1 MALRIPNRP
10 HGRKRRVV
18 VVNYTHMKFFS
29 LVIATFVSF
38 LSLAAPA
45 PDMPGEFRADPKTVI
60 AAAARATTARF
71 PDADCVYLDDRIHT
85 RFEADGSDI
94 TWDDEWVKVL
104 TEKGRRSCATVTLDY
119 SERYGDA
126 GILCLEIVG
135 TNGVVRSVD
144 FARTLKVATDNSSLS
159 ANIVDPLDKKVSCVV
174 SGLQVGEIRHV
185 RFWRRTHRARM
196 KDAWAD
202 VNLLEQTQP
211 ILSTVISVDQPA
223 DRPVVH
229 AVLRNPFGKTV
240 VRAPDRDLGNGRRL
254 LLWTA
259 RDVPQVFPEPKMPPL
274 SRCAQTLRL
283 STVGDWPTVSRWYW
297 GLCAPHLAKT
307 TPAMTNKVAEL
318 VAGCVSQH
326 EKIRAVFKFV
336 SQEIRYMGLTL
347 EDTAP
352 GYEPHD
358 VNITFDNRYGVCR
371 DKAALLAALLR
382 IAGVKAYPVLIH
394 AGAKMDPEI
403 PTPFFN
409 HAIVAVEV
417 GKGRYTLMD
426 PTDESTKDL
435 LPAYL
440 SDKSYLVAR
449 PDGETLLTSPV
460 TPATRNTLHVTS
472 EGTLNE
478 NGDALLRTTF
488 AFDGINDTVVRR
500 SLLKKTPLQ
509 RRRWFETVWRGVAA
523 GAELLSLEIQ
533 PQDLQDTNARLVAKT
548 VVRLPELL
556 LRGATRDA
564 LSVPF
569 ATRALSVVDGTLD
582 ENTALETRRFPLVLP
597 CTAGTEETLCLT
609 LGEAVGRVRSLPA
622 PAHVCAGS
630 YAFDRTVTCTNG
642 VLTARR
648 TTHVAG
654 LNFDVPAYDAL
665 RTARKEVETAERET
679 PLFAPRE
686 DVDAHVRIR
695 AATRVTHIV
704 SPTAWTTTN
713 IVEKEILTYRGKQ
726 TSSELKFSYAP
737 STRHIELVSATVSNR
752 NGKVFSVTPKE
763 INLMDCGWAASAPRY
778 PASKILVVNLPGVE
792 IGSVIRHI
800 VTSTVTNAPVAYTFQ
815 YPFGSRN
822 PTDYEKVEVH
832 VPAELDFRVASR
844 RIPADAYTVAT
855 NGATRTYA
863 WTMRNP
869 PRVPDEPS
877 QPPASRWRSC
887 LAVSLVDWES
897 YGSELVTALGRVGTP
912 CRPSGAARAKARELT
927 AACPTP
933 ADRITAIRTFLR
945 QIRTAGP
952 DLFDLPFDRAFT
964 APDRLLSEG
973 YGSKADRM
981 NLLRVMLEAAG
992 FDCSFA
998 LVSDDRLSLCE
1009 IESAARVVPC
1019 PGTFNALVI
1028 RAVWRDGWIPFLRDE
1043 TVFWVSTENEWTPPE
1058 ASAWFGY
1065 SYFDPQESEFGRI
1078 TPSAPLWETRMDNFC
1093 RLEVRSN
1100 GAVDF
1105 DVTNRT
1111 YGVVI
1116 GVLRKKFAELL
1127 PEMRSRFH
1135 QQLLGDLAQNATA
1148 TSELVTDVKGYPFSL
1163 SFGAY
1168 AEGYAVAKDDGLTI
1182 KIPDFKE
1189 KFFSVGGER
1198 RQSPIVVGG
1207 AREVV
1212 DTYEVVFPEGYTEI
1226 ESLPKDFEIRNPRN
1240 EDEIWLRH
1248 AVTSR
1253 VEGGRL
1259 HVTVRRCAPARV
1271 VDTFLGPEYHPF
1283 LHDWNRRVAAEAA
1296 RTITARR
1303 RTK

>member
-1 MALRIPNRP
+1 
-10 HGRKRRVV
+10 
-18 VVNYTHMKFFS
+18 MKFFS
-29 LVIATFVSF
+29 LGLGLIAT
-38 LSLAAPA
+38 LLLRAATA
-45 PDMPGEFRADPKTVI
+45 PDMPAEFLAESKVVI
-60 AAAARATTARF
+60 ASAARATTARF
-71 PDADCVYLDDRIHT
+71 PDADVVYLDDRIHT

-104 TEKGRRSCATVTLDY
+104 TEKGRRSCAAVTLDY

-126 GILCLEIVG
+126 GILCLEIVD

-159 ANIVDPLDKKVSCVV
+159 ANIVDPLDKKVSCAVPD
-174 SGLQVGEIRHV
+174 LQVGEIRHV
-185 RFWRRTHRARM
+185 RFWRRTRRARM

-202 VNLLEQTQP
+202 VNLLEQMQP
-211 ILSTVISVDQPA
+211 ILSTVITVDQPA
-223 DRPVVH
+223 GRPVVH
-229 AVLRNPFGKTV
+229 AVLRNPFEKTV

-254 LLWTA
+254 LQWTA
-259 RDVPQVFPEPKMPPL
+259 RDVPQVFPEPNMPPL
-274 SRCAQTLRL
+274 SRCAQTLHL
-283 STVGDWPTVSRWYW
+283 STVKDWPTVSRWYW
-297 GLCAPHLAKT
+297 NLCEPRLAKT

-318 VAGCVSQH
+318 VTGCASRH

-347 EDTAP
+347 EDTSP

-358 VNITFDNRYGVCR
+358 VNITFENRYGVCR

-382 IAGVKAYPVLIH
+382 IAGVKAYPVLVH
-394 AGAKMDPEI
+394 AGAKKDPDV
-403 PTPFFN
+403 PTPYFN
-409 HAIVAVEV
+409 HAITAVEA
-417 GKGRYTLMD
+417 GTGGYTLMD
-426 PTDESTKDL
+426 STDESTKDL
-435 LPAYL
+435 LPSYL

-449 PDGETLLTSPV
+449 PEGETLLTSPV
-460 TPATRNTLHVTS
+460 SPATQNTLHVVS

-509 RRRWFETVWRGVAA
+509 RRRWFEGVWRGVAA
-523 GAELLSLEIQ
+523 GAELLALEIE
-533 PQDLQDTNARLVAKT
+533 PQNLQDTDARLVATT
-548 VVRLPELL
+548 VVRLPEVL
-556 LRGATRDA
+556 LRGETRDA
-564 LSVPF
+564 LSMPF
-569 ATRALSVVDGTLD
+569 ATRALSVVDGILD

-597 CTAGTEETLCLT
+597 CTAGTEETLSLT
-609 LGEAVGRVRSLPA
+609 LDDAVGRVHTLPA
-622 PAHVCAGS
+622 PAHVCAGD
-630 YAFDRTVTCTNG
+630 YAFDRTIACTNG

-648 TTHVAG
+648 TMHVADV
-654 LNFDVPAYDAL
+654 NFDVPAYDAL

-679 PLFAPRE
+679 PLFASRE

-695 AATRVTHIV
+695 ATTRVTHIV
-704 SPTAWTTTN
+704 SPTVWTTTN

-792 IGSVIRHI
+792 IGSVIRT
-800 VTSTVTNAPVAYTFQ
+800 VVASTVTNAPVAYTFH
-815 YPFGSRN
+815 YPFGGRN
-822 PTDYEKVEVH
+822 PTDYEKVELH

-844 RIPADAYTVAT
+844 RIPADAYTVTT
-855 NGATRTYA
+855 NGATHTHS
-863 WTMRNP
+863 WSMRNP
-869 PRVPDEPS
+869 SRVPDESS
-877 QPPASRWRSC
+877 QPPAARWRPCVTISF
-887 LAVSLVDWES
+887 VDWAS

-912 CRPSGAARAKARELT
+912 CRPSGAARRTARELT
-927 AACPTP
+927 AACSSP

-952 DLFDLPFDRAFT
+952 DLFDLPLDRAFT
-964 APDRLLSEG
+964 EPDRLLSEG

-992 FDCSFA
+992 FDCSFV
-998 LVSDDRLSLCE
+998 LVSDDQLSLRE
-1009 IESAARVVPC
+1009 IEAAARAVPR
-1019 PGTFNALVI
+1019 PGVFNALI
-1028 RAVWRDGWIPFLRDE
+1028 LRAVWREGWIPFLRDE
-1043 TVFWVSTENEWTPPE
+1043 TVFWVSAENEWTPAA

-1065 SYFDPQESEFGRI
+1065 SYFDPQENTFGRI
-1078 TPSAPLWETRMDNFC
+1078 TPSDRLWETRVDNFC

-1105 DVTNRT
+1105 DVTNCT
-1111 YGVVI
+1111 YGVVV
-1116 GVLRKKFAELL
+1116 GTLRKKFAELL
-1127 PEMRSRFH
+1127 PEMRSRFQ
-1135 QQLLGDLAQNATA
+1135 QQLLGRLAQNATA

-1168 AEGYAVAKDDGLTI
+1168 AEGYAVAEDDGLTI
-1182 KIPDFKE
+1182 KIPDFTE
-1189 KFFSVGGER
+1189 KFFDVGGER
-1198 RQSPIVVGG
+1198 RQSPIVVDG

-1226 ESLPKDFEIRNPRN
+1226 ECLPKPFEIRNPHN
-1240 EDEIWLRH
+1240 ENEVWLRH
-1248 AVTSR
+1248 EVTSR

-1259 HVTVRRCAPARV
+1259 HVTVRRCAPARA
-1271 VDTFLGPEYHPF
+1271 VDTLLGAEYHPF
-1283 LHDWNRRVAAEAA
+1283 LHDWNRRAASVAA
-1296 RTITARR
+1296 RMISVRKVRPTR
-1303 RTK
+1303 

>member
-1 MALRIPNRP
+1 
-10 HGRKRRVV
+10 
-18 VVNYTHMKFFS
+18 MKLVS
-29 LVIATFVSF
+29 LGFVF
-38 LSLAAPA
+38 LSTFLAGAATP
-45 PDMPGEFRADPKTVI
+45 PDMPEAFRADPKTVV

-71 PDADCVYLDDRIHT
+71 PDADVVYLDDRIHT

-135 TNGVVRSVD
+135 TNGVVRPVD

-159 ANIVDPLDKKVSCVV
+159 ANIVDPLDKKVSCAV

-185 RFWRRTHRARM
+185 RFWRRTRRARM

-202 VNLLEQTQP
+202 VNLLEQMQP

-223 DRPVVH
+223 ARPVVH
-229 AVLRNPFGKTV
+229 AVLRNPLKKTV
-240 VRAPDRDLGNGRRL
+240 VRASDRDLGAGRRL
-254 LLWTA
+254 LQWTA
-259 RDVPQVFPEPKMPPL
+259 RDVPQAFPEPNMPPL

-283 STVGDWPTVSRWYW
+283 STVKDWPTVSRWYW
-297 GLCAPHLAKT
+297 NLCAPHLAKT
-307 TPAMTNKVAEL
+307 TSAMTNTVTAL
-318 VAGCVSQH
+318 VAGCTSQH

-382 IAGVKAYPVLIH
+382 IADVKAFPVLIH

-449 PDGETLLTSPV
+449 PEGETLLTSPV
-460 TPATRNTLHVTS
+460 TSAEQNTLHVAS

-478 NGDALLRTTF
+478 EGDALLRTTF
-488 AFDGINDTVVRR
+488 TFDGINDTVVRR
-500 SLLKKTPLQ
+500 SLLKKTPRQ
-509 RRRWFETVWRGVAA
+509 RYQWFERVWRGVAA
-523 GAELLSLEIQ
+523 GAELLSLEIE
-533 PQDLQDTNARLVAKT
+533 PQNLQDTDVRLVATT
-548 VVRLPELL
+548 VVRLPEVLL
-556 LRGATRDA
+556 HGETRDA
-564 LSVPF
+564 LSIPF
-569 ATRALSVVDGTLD
+569 ATTALSVVNGILD

-597 CTAGTEETLCLT
+597 CTAGTEESLRLT

-648 TTHVAG
+648 TVHAADV
-654 LNFDVPAYDAL
+654 NFDVPAYDAL

-679 PLFAPRE
+679 PLFASLE
-686 DVDAHVRIR
+686 DADAHVRIR
-695 AATRVTHIV
+695 ATTRVTHIQ
-704 SPTAWTTTN
+704 SPTAWVSTN

-737 STRHIELVSATVSNR
+737 STRHVELVSATVSNR

-792 IGSVIRHI
+792 IGSVVRY
-800 VTSTVTNAPVAYTFQ
+800 VVANTVTNAPVAYNSH

-822 PTDYEKVEVH
+822 PTDNERVELH
-832 VPAELDFRVASR
+832 VPAEFDFRVASW
-844 RIPADAYTVAT
+844 RIPAEAYTVTT
-855 NGATRTYA
+855 NGATRTHV
-863 WTMRNP
+863 WSMRNP
-869 PRVPDEPS
+869 PRVPDESS
-877 QPPASRWRSC
+877 QPPAAKWRPCVMISF
-887 LAVSLVDWES
+887 VDWES
-897 YGSELVTALGRVGTP
+897 YGSNLVEALGRAKAS
-912 CRPSGAARAKARELT
+912 RRAADAKARELI
-927 AACPTP
+927 AVCPTP

-952 DLFDLPFDRAFT
+952 DLFDLPLDRAFT
-964 APDRLLSEG
+964 EPDRLLSEG

-998 LVSDDRLSLCE
+998 LASDDRLNLRD
-1009 IESAARVVPC
+1009 IESAARAVPR
-1019 PGTFNALVI
+1019 PGVFNALI
-1028 RAVWRDGWIPFLRDE
+1028 LRAVWREGWIPFLRDE
-1043 TVFWVSTENEWTPPE
+1043 TVFWVSAENEWTPPTT
-1058 ASAWFGY
+1058 SAWFGY
-1065 SYFDPQESEFGRI
+1065 SYFDPQENTFGRI
-1078 TPSAPLWETRMDNFC
+1078 TPSDRLWETRSDNFC

-1105 DVTNRT
+1105 DVTNCT
-1111 YGVVI
+1111 YGVVV
-1116 GVLRKKFAELL
+1116 GTLRKKFAELL

-1182 KIPDFKE
+1182 RIPDFTE
-1189 KFFSVGGER
+1189 KFFGVGGER
-1198 RQSPIVVGG
+1198 RQSPIVVDG
-1207 AREVV
+1207 ARETM

-1226 ESLPKDFEIRNPRN
+1226 ENLPKDFAIRNPR
-1240 EDEIWLRH
+1240 DESEVWLRH

-1259 HVTVRRCAPARV
+1259 HVTVRRSLPARA

-1283 LHDWNRRVAAEAA
+1283 LHDWNRRAAAEAA
-1296 RTITARR
+1296 RTISVRKPR
-1303 RTK
+1303 PIK